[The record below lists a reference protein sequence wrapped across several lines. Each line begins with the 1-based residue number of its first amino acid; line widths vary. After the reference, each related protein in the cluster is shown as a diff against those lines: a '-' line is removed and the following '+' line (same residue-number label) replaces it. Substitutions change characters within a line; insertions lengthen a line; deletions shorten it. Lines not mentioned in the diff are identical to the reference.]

1 MRIYSIQLSEGW
13 AGKGM
18 RNRKNQRQR
27 HAKSYTRSDVA
38 LAQRRQLKKQSLAPF
53 LQVPASLLPPCA
65 RRVIAPNVW

>member
-38 LAQRRQLKKQSLAPF
+38 LAQRRQLKKQSLASSFMCPPRFF
-53 LQVPASLLPPCA
+53 LNVPW
-65 RRVIAPNVW
+65 RVIAPNV